1 MKISLIFLTGVIV
14 VGSGAD
20 GATVAKELAQ
30 SGKEVTVLEAG
41 AYPKMGTERRA
52 LSFYTGGFWGP
63 GEFSREGVEILRTE
77 MVGGSSCVTIGN
89 GVRALQKELS
99 LHGLDL
105 EEEFQEAEAEL
116 NIQPCP
122 EENMGPRTR
131 LLMKASEEV
140 GCDMRPM
147 PKFIYFKRCDGC
159 GGCALGCVNGAKWT
173 SRNYIGDA
181 LRNGAKL
188 ETKHRVLEVLH
199 KGGEV
204 KGVKVQTPEGV
215 KELESALVVLAA
227 GGVGTPVILQNSGL
241 EAGSHLFADTFI
253 NTFGSVKGASF
264 EPELGMASIVD
275 EFHDSE
281 GYILSPM
288 MEGPLDLLT
297 DRIPISKKLA
307 FMNTSKLIGLMAKT
321 RDEPN
326 GTVQSDGTIIKPV
339 PPVDADK
346 IEKGYQ
352 RSKVLLEAA
361 GVDPKTI
368 FRTHIR
374 GAHPGGTAGIGRVIN
389 KEQETEVSR
398 LFVSDCSAFPES
410 PGKPPVLTIAA
421 LSKHLAKRLAEEHL

>member
-1 MKISLIFLTGVIV
+1 LIFLTGVIV
-14 VGSGAD
+14 VGSGAG

-30 SGKEVTVLEAG
+30 SGNEVTVLEAG

-89 GVRALQKELS
+89 GVRALQKELR

-105 EEEFQEAEAEL
+105 EEEFQEAETEL

-140 GCDMRPM
+140 GYDMQPM
-147 PKFIYFKRCDGC
+147 PKFIDFKRCDGC
-159 GGCALGCVNGAKWT
+159 GRCAIGCVSGAKWT
-173 SRNYIGDA
+173 SRNYVGDA

-188 ETKHRVLEVLH
+188 ETKHRVLEVLRR
-199 KGGEV
+199 GGEV

-215 KELESALVVLAA
+215 KELESDLVVLAA
-227 GGVGTPVILQNSGL
+227 GGIGTPVILQNSGVA
-241 EAGSHLFADTFI
+241 AGTHLFADTLI
-253 NTFGSVKGASF
+253 NTYGVVEGAQFG
-264 EPELGMASIVD
+264 PELGMATIVD

-281 GYILSPM
+281 GYILSPF
-288 MEGPLDLLT
+288 MEGPLDMLT
-297 DRIPISKKLA
+297 NRIPLGKRLQSRNLGRLVGVMTKIK
-307 FMNTSKLIGLMAKT
+307 
-321 RDEPN
+321 DEPN
-326 GTVQSDGTIIKPV
+326 GVVRADGGIEKPV
-339 PPVDADK
+339 PQVDVEK
-346 IEKGYQ
+346 IERGYQ
-352 RSKVLLEAA
+352 RSRVLLEAA
-361 GVDPKTI
+361 GADTKSI
-368 FRTHIR
+368 FRSHIR
-374 GAHPGGTAGIGRVIN
+374 AGHPGGTAGMGRVVN
-389 KEQETEVSR
+389 REQETEVLG
-398 LFVSDCSAFPES
+398 LFVSDCSVFPET

>member
-1 MKISLIFLTGVIV
+1 MILLTGVIV
-14 VGSGAD
+14 VGSGVG

-30 SGKEVTVLEAG
+30 SGKEVTVLDAG

-52 LSFYTGGFWGP
+52 LNYYTGSLWGP

-89 GVRALQKELS
+89 GVRALQKELR

-140 GCDMRPM
+140 GYDMRPM
-147 PKFIYFKRCDGC
+147 PKFIDFTRCVGC
-159 GGCALGCVNGAKWT
+159 GRCALGCVNGTKWT
-173 SRNYIGDA
+173 SRNYVGDA
-181 LRNGAKL
+181 FRNGAKL

-199 KGGEV
+199 RGGEV

-215 KELESALVVLAA
+215 KELESDLVILAA
-227 GGVGTPVILQNSGL
+227 GGIGTPVILQNSGI

-253 NTFGSVKGASF
+253 NTFGNVKGANF
-264 EPELGMASIVD
+264 EPELGMATIVD

-281 GYILSPM
+281 GYILSPF
-288 MEGPLDLLT
+288 MEGSLDILT
-297 DRIPISKKLA
+297 DRIPLSKKLA
-307 FMNTSKLIGLMAKT
+307 FMSTSKLIGIMAKT
-321 RDEPN
+321 KDEPN

-339 PPVDADK
+339 PPADAEK
-346 IEKGYQ
+346 IEKGHE

-361 GVDPKTI
+361 GADPKTI

-389 KEQETEVSR
+389 KEQETEVLG
-398 LFVSDCSAFPES
+398 LFVSDCSAFPET
-410 PGKPPVLTIAA
+410 PGKPPVLSIVA
-421 LSKHLAKRLAEEHL
+421 LSKHLARRLAEEHL

>member
-1 MKISLIFLTGVIV
+1 MTGVIV
-14 VGSGAD
+14 VGSGVG

-30 SGKEVTVLEAG
+30 SGKEVTVLDAG

-52 LSFYTGGFWGP
+52 LNYYTGSLWGP

-89 GVRALQKELS
+89 GVRALQKELR

-140 GCDMRPM
+140 GYDMRPM
-147 PKFIYFKRCDGC
+147 PKFIDFTRCVGC
-159 GGCALGCVNGAKWT
+159 GRCALGCVNGTKWT
-173 SRNYIGDA
+173 SRNYVGDA
-181 LRNGAKL
+181 FRNGAKL

-199 KGGEV
+199 RGGEV

-215 KELESALVVLAA
+215 KELESDLVILAA
-227 GGVGTPVILQNSGL
+227 GGIGTPVILQNSGI

-253 NTFGSVKGASF
+253 NTFGNVKGANF
-264 EPELGMASIVD
+264 EPELGMATIVD

-281 GYILSPM
+281 GYILSPF
-288 MEGPLDLLT
+288 MEGSLDILT
-297 DRIPISKKLA
+297 DRIPLSKKLA
-307 FMNTSKLIGLMAKT
+307 FMSTSKLIGIMAKT
-321 RDEPN
+321 KDEPN

-339 PPVDADK
+339 PPADAEK
-346 IEKGYQ
+346 IEKGHE

-361 GVDPKTI
+361 GADPKTI

-389 KEQETEVSR
+389 KEQETEVLG
-398 LFVSDCSAFPES
+398 LFVSDCSAFPET
-410 PGKPPVLTIAA
+410 PGKPPVLSIVA
-421 LSKHLAKRLAEEHL
+421 LSKHLARRLAEEHL

>member
-1 MKISLIFLTGVIV
+1 LIFLTGVIV
-14 VGSGAD
+14 VGSGVG

-52 LSFYTGGFWGP
+52 LNYYTGSLWGP

-89 GVRALQKELS
+89 GVRALQKELR

-140 GCDMRPM
+140 GYDMRPM
-147 PKFIYFKRCDGC
+147 PKFIDFTRCVGC
-159 GGCALGCVNGAKWT
+159 GRCALGCVNGTKWT
-173 SRNYIGDA
+173 SRNYVGDA
-181 LRNGAKL
+181 FRNGAKL

-199 KGGEV
+199 RGGEV

-215 KELESALVVLAA
+215 KELESDLVILAA
-227 GGVGTPVILQNSGL
+227 GGIGTPVILQNSGI

-253 NTFGSVKGASF
+253 NTFGNVKGANF
-264 EPELGMASIVD
+264 EPELGMATIVD

-281 GYILSPM
+281 GYILSPF
-288 MEGPLDLLT
+288 MEGSLDILT
-297 DRIPISKKLA
+297 DRIPLSKKLA
-307 FMNTSKLIGLMAKT
+307 FMSTSKLIGIMAKT
-321 RDEPN
+321 KDEPN

-339 PPVDADK
+339 PPADAEK
-346 IEKGYQ
+346 IEKGHE
-352 RSKVLLEAA
+352 RSEVLLEAA
-361 GVDPKTI
+361 GADPKTI

-389 KEQETEVSR
+389 KEQETEVLG
-398 LFVSDCSAFPES
+398 LFVSDCSAFPET
-410 PGKPPVLTIAA
+410 PGKPPVLSIVA
-421 LSKHLAKRLAEEHL
+421 LSKHLARRLAEEHL

>member
-1 MKISLIFLTGVIV
+1 MTGVIV
-14 VGSGAD
+14 VGSGVG

-30 SGKEVTVLEAG
+30 SGKEVTVLDAG

-52 LSFYTGGFWGP
+52 LNYYTGSLWGP

-89 GVRALQKELS
+89 GVRALQKELR

-140 GCDMRPM
+140 GYDMRPM
-147 PKFIYFKRCDGC
+147 PKFIDFTRCVGC
-159 GGCALGCVNGAKWT
+159 GRCALGCVNGTKWT
-173 SRNYIGDA
+173 SRNYVGDA
-181 LRNGAKL
+181 FRNGAKL

-199 KGGEV
+199 RGGEV

-215 KELESALVVLAA
+215 KELESDLVILAA
-227 GGVGTPVILQNSGL
+227 GGIGTPVILQNSGI

-253 NTFGSVKGASF
+253 NTFGNVKGANF
-264 EPELGMASIVD
+264 EPELGMATIVD

-281 GYILSPM
+281 GYILSPF
-288 MEGPLDLLT
+288 MEGSLDILT
-297 DRIPISKKLA
+297 DRIPLSKKLA
-307 FMNTSKLIGLMAKT
+307 FMSTSKLIGIMAKT
-321 RDEPN
+321 KDEPN

-339 PPVDADK
+339 PPADAEK
-346 IEKGYQ
+346 IEKGHE
-352 RSKVLLEAA
+352 RSEVLLEAA
-361 GVDPKTI
+361 GADPKTI

-389 KEQETEVSR
+389 KEQETEVLG
-398 LFVSDCSAFPES
+398 LFVSDCSAFPET
-410 PGKPPVLTIAA
+410 PGKPPVLSIVA
-421 LSKHLAKRLAEEHL
+421 LSKHLARRLAEEHL

>member
-1 MKISLIFLTGVIV
+1 LILLTGVIV
-14 VGSGAD
+14 VGSGVG

-30 SGKEVTVLEAG
+30 SGKEVTVLDAG

-52 LSFYTGGFWGP
+52 LNYYTGSLWGP

-89 GVRALQKELS
+89 GVRALQKELR

-140 GCDMRPM
+140 GYDMRPM
-147 PKFIYFKRCDGC
+147 PKFIDFTRCVGC
-159 GGCALGCVNGAKWT
+159 GRCALGCVNGTKWT
-173 SRNYIGDA
+173 SRNYVGDA
-181 LRNGAKL
+181 FRNGAKL

-199 KGGEV
+199 RGGEV

-215 KELESALVVLAA
+215 KELESDLVILAA
-227 GGVGTPVILQNSGL
+227 GGIGTPVILQNSGI

-253 NTFGSVKGASF
+253 NTFGNVKGANF
-264 EPELGMASIVD
+264 EPELGMATIVD

-281 GYILSPM
+281 GYILSPF
-288 MEGPLDLLT
+288 MEGSLDILT
-297 DRIPISKKLA
+297 DRIPLSKKLA
-307 FMNTSKLIGLMAKT
+307 FMSTSKLIGIMAKT
-321 RDEPN
+321 KDEPN

-339 PPVDADK
+339 PPADAEK
-346 IEKGYQ
+346 IEKGHE

-361 GVDPKTI
+361 GADPKTI

-389 KEQETEVSR
+389 KEQETEVLG
-398 LFVSDCSAFPES
+398 LFVSDCSAFPET
-410 PGKPPVLTIAA
+410 PGKPPVLSIVA
-421 LSKHLAKRLAEEHL
+421 LSKHLARRLAEEHL

>member
-1 MKISLIFLTGVIV
+1 LIFLTGVIV
-14 VGSGAD
+14 VGSGVG

-41 AYPKMGTERRA
+41 AYPKVGTERRA

-77 MVGGSSCVTIGN
+77 MVGGSSFVTIGN
-89 GVRALQKELS
+89 GVRALQKELNS
-99 LHGLDL
+99 YGLDL
-105 EEEFQEAEAEL
+105 ERDFQEAEAEL

-140 GCDMRPM
+140 GYDMRPM
-147 PKFIYFKRCDGC
+147 PKFVDFKRCDGC
-159 GGCALGCVNGAKWT
+159 GRCALGCVNGAKWS

-188 ETKHRVLEVLH
+188 KTKHKVLEFIH
-199 KGGEV
+199 GGGEV

-215 KELESALVVLAA
+215 KELESDLVVLAA
-227 GGVGTPVILQNSGL
+227 GGIGTPLILQNSGI

-253 NTFGSVKGASF
+253 NTYGAVKGANF
-264 EPELGMASIVD
+264 ESELGMATIVD

-281 GYILSPM
+281 GYILSPF
-288 MEGPLDLLT
+288 MEGPMDLLT
-297 DRIPISKKLA
+297 DRIPFSKKLA
-307 FMNTSKLIGLMAKT
+307 FMSTSKLVGVMTKT
-321 RDEPN
+321 KDEPN

-346 IEKGYQ
+346 IEKGHQ
-352 RSKVLLEAA
+352 RSKVLLETVGA
-361 GVDPKTI
+361 DPKTI

-374 GAHPGGTAGIGRVIN
+374 AAHPGGTAGIGRVIN
-389 KEQETEVSR
+389 KEQETEVSG
-398 LFVSDCSAFPES
+398 LFVSDCSVLPET
-410 PGKPPVLTIAA
+410 PGKPPVLTIVA
-421 LSKHLAKRLAEEHL
+421 LSKHLARRLAEENL

>member
-1 MKISLIFLTGVIV
+1 LILLTGVIV
-14 VGSGAD
+14 VGSGVG

-52 LSFYTGGFWGP
+52 LNYYTGSLWGP
-63 GEFSREGVEILRTE
+63 GEFSREGVEVLRTE

-89 GVRALQKELS
+89 GVRALQKELR

-140 GCDMRPM
+140 GYDMRPM
-147 PKFIYFKRCDGC
+147 PKFIDFTRCVGC
-159 GGCALGCVNGAKWT
+159 GRCALGCVNGTKWT
-173 SRNYIGDA
+173 SRNYVGDA
-181 LRNGAKL
+181 FRNGAKL

-199 KGGEV
+199 RGGEV

-215 KELESALVVLAA
+215 KELESDLVILAA
-227 GGVGTPVILQNSGL
+227 GGIGTPVILQNSGI

-253 NTFGSVKGASF
+253 NTFGNVKGANF
-264 EPELGMASIVD
+264 EPELGMATIVD

-281 GYILSPM
+281 GYILSPF
-288 MEGPLDLLT
+288 MEGSLDILT
-297 DRIPISKKLA
+297 DRIPLSKKLA
-307 FMNTSKLIGLMAKT
+307 FMSTSKLIGIMAKT
-321 RDEPN
+321 KDEPN

-339 PPVDADK
+339 PPADAEK
-346 IEKGYQ
+346 IEKGHE
-352 RSKVLLEAA
+352 RSEVLLEAA
-361 GVDPKTI
+361 GADPKTI

-389 KEQETEVSR
+389 KEQETEVLG
-398 LFVSDCSAFPES
+398 LFVSDCSAFPET
-410 PGKPPVLTIAA
+410 PGKPPVLSIVA
-421 LSKHLAKRLAEEHL
+421 LSKHLARRLAEEHL

>member
-1 MKISLIFLTGVIV
+1 LILLTGVIV
-14 VGSGAD
+14 VGSGVG

-30 SGKEVTVLEAG
+30 SGKEVTVLDAG

-52 LSFYTGGFWGP
+52 LNYYTGSLWGP

-89 GVRALQKELS
+89 GVRALQKELR

-140 GCDMRPM
+140 GYDMRPM
-147 PKFIYFKRCDGC
+147 PKFIDFTRCVGC
-159 GGCALGCVNGAKWT
+159 GRCALGCVNGTKWT
-173 SRNYIGDA
+173 SRNYVGDA
-181 LRNGAKL
+181 FRNGAKL

-199 KGGEV
+199 RGGEV

-215 KELESALVVLAA
+215 KELESDLVILAA
-227 GGVGTPVILQNSGL
+227 GGIGTPVILQNSGI

-253 NTFGSVKGASF
+253 NTFGNVKGANF
-264 EPELGMASIVD
+264 EPELGMATIVD

-281 GYILSPM
+281 GYILSPF
-288 MEGPLDLLT
+288 MEGSLDILT
-297 DRIPISKKLA
+297 DRIPLSKKLA
-307 FMNTSKLIGLMAKT
+307 FMSTSKLIGIMAKT
-321 RDEPN
+321 KDEPN

-339 PPVDADK
+339 PPADAEK
-346 IEKGYQ
+346 IEKGHE
-352 RSKVLLEAA
+352 RSEVLLEAA
-361 GVDPKTI
+361 GADPKTI

-389 KEQETEVSR
+389 KEQETEVLG
-398 LFVSDCSAFPES
+398 LFVSDCSAFPET
-410 PGKPPVLTIAA
+410 PGKPPVLSIVA
-421 LSKHLAKRLAEEHL
+421 LSKHLARRLAEEHL